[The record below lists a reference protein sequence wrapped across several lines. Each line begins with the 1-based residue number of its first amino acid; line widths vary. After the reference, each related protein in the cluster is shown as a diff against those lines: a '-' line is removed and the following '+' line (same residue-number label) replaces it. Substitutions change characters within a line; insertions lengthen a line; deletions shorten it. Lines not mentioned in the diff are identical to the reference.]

1 MPPVTRAAKRKAA
14 SRIWN
19 WWSKN
24 KDAVV
29 IDTALPTNWRERSLN
44 ETDPITMEDIG
55 ELDPGN
61 VFLHVPNAELEEYH
75 AYNAQQLF
83 KYIESTCSGASPL
96 TRALFSKTDLRR
108 LSQLNGRHRNYLLAV
123 IKFGKWRNFLPTHA
137 TVATSEIDTLWQ
149 YVELLVLLSQ
159 EREAMKLYDLCLLL
173 VFPWIWHTLEALHS
187 QAQAHMQ
194 PPVTQ
199 VLPALMCRL
208 QDMTSGQFRDNT
220 RDFFNNVMARYAV
233 IESGIQN

>member
-24 KDAVV
+24 KDTLV
-29 IDTALPTNWRERSLN
+29 IDTALPQDWKAHCLN
-44 ETDPITMEDIG
+44 DADPITMEDIK
-55 ELDPGN
+55 ELEPGN
-61 VFLHVPNAELEEYH
+61 VFLHAPSLDAQEYH

-137 TVATSEIDTLWQ
+137 TVASSEIDTLWQ

-159 EREAMKLYDLCLLL
+159 EPDALKLYDLCKLL
-173 VFPWIWHTLEALHS
+173 VFPWIWHTLEALHA

-199 VLPALMCRL
+199 VLPALLFRL
-208 QDMTSGQFRDNT
+208 QDMASGQFRDNT
-220 RDFFNNVMARYAV
+220 REFFSNVLARYAI